1 MPTLVQIPAGRF
13 LMGCESG
20 QDNERP
26 VHRIWVDAFSLAAC
40 QVTNAEYV
48 RFLRDTRSLPPPFW
62 NDSNLNLPEQPVV
75 GVSWFEVVRYCNWL
89 SEQTGRCFRLPTEAE
104 WKGAEAARALCFLGA
119 TRRPS
124 RSPVTATSGRQ

>member
-26 VHRIWVDAFSLAAC
+26 VHRVWVDAFSLAAC

-48 RFLRDTRSLPPPFW
+48 RFLRDTRSLP
-62 NDSNLNLPEQPVV
+62 
-75 GVSWFEVVRYCNWL
+75 
-89 SEQTGRCFRLPTEAE
+89 
-104 WKGAEAARALCFLGA
+104 
-119 TRRPS
+119 
-124 RSPVTATSGRQ
+124 SPILE